1 MQPVKS
7 SHWKCSVKRMLLKI
21 LQILPENTC
30 VESFFDKVAGLQ
42 ASKCI
47 KKHLQQS
54 CFPVRF
60 VKFSRAPNLKNISKR
75 LLLTIECLKKILCR
89 RWNIAPL
96 NEFYNERLEF
106 SYCKNSCV
114 TKWVFFLSNEY
125 FLSSLIKFLSI
136 KDRTQCPC
144 MLFWNY
150 NFSRLL
156 F

>member
-75 LLLTIECLKKILCR
+75 LLLTIECLKKMLCR
-89 RWNIAPL
+89 R
-96 NEFYNERLEF
+96 
-106 SYCKNSCV
+106 
-114 TKWVFFLSNEY
+114 
-125 FLSSLIKFLSI
+125 
-136 KDRTQCPC
+136 
-144 MLFWNY
+144 
-150 NFSRLL
+150 
-156 F
+156 